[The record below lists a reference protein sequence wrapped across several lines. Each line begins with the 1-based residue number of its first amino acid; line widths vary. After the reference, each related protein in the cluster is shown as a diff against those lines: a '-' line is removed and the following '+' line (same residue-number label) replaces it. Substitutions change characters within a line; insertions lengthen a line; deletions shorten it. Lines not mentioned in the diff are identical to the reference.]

1 MQYDVEDETNTGDSK
16 SQQIGHELIFSDLI
30 ANMLDFAFSTSDEI
44 TAELGLRLKAVR
56 LSQSL
61 TQADLA
67 ERAGISVGTV
77 KSLERTGQSSVVSL
91 VRVVQALGLT
101 DQLQSLFVLKVQS
114 IAEMEQAQLAQRQR
128 APRKARVTVRSQP

>member
-1 MQYDVEDETNTGDSK
+1 MVR
-16 SQQIGHELIFSDLI
+16 
-30 ANMLDFAFSTSDEI
+30 MLDLVFSTIDEI

-67 ERAGISVGTV
+67 EQAGVSVGTV
-77 KSLERTGQSSVVSL
+77 KALEKTGQTSVASL
-91 VRVVQALGLT
+91 VRVVRALGLT

-114 IAEMEQAQLAQRQR
+114 IAEMEQAQLAKRRR
-128 APRKARVTVRSQP
+128 APRKARYTVRSQP

>member
-1 MQYDVEDETNTGDSK
+1 
-16 SQQIGHELIFSDLI
+16 
-30 ANMLDFAFSTSDEI
+30 MLDFAFSTSDEI
-44 TAELGLRLKAVR
+44 TAALGLRLKAVR

-67 ERAGISVGTV
+67 ERAGVSVGTV
-77 KSLERTGQSSVVSL
+77 KSIERTGQSSVTSL
-91 VRVVQALGLT
+91 VRVVQALGLS

-128 APRKARVTVRSQP
+128 APRKARVALGRQP

>member
-1 MQYDVEDETNTGDSK
+1 
-16 SQQIGHELIFSDLI
+16 
-30 ANMLDFAFSTSDEI
+30 MLDFTFSTSDEI

-61 TQADLA
+61 KQADLA
-67 ERAGISVGTV
+67 VRAGVSVGTV
-77 KSLERTGQSSVVSL
+77 KVLEKTGQTSVASL
-91 VRVVQALGLT
+91 IRVVQALGLT

-128 APRKARVTVRSQP
+128 APRKTRVPLRSRP

>member
-1 MQYDVEDETNTGDSK
+1 
-16 SQQIGHELIFSDLI
+16 
-30 ANMLDFAFSTSDEI
+30 MLDFAFSTSDEV

-67 ERAGISVGTV
+67 ERAGVSVGTV
-77 KSLERTGQSSVVSL
+77 KVLETTGQTSVASL
-91 VRVVQALGLT
+91 IRVVQALGLT

-128 APRKARVTVRSQP
+128 APRKTRVPLRSRR

>member
-1 MQYDVEDETNTGDSK
+1 
-16 SQQIGHELIFSDLI
+16 
-30 ANMLDFAFSTSDEI
+30 MLDFAFSTSDEI

-67 ERAGISVGTV
+67 ERAGVSVGTV
-77 KSLERTGQSSVVSL
+77 KSLERTGQSSVASL
-91 VRVVQALGLT
+91 VRVVQALGLS

-114 IAEMEQAQLAQRQR
+114 IAQMEQAQLAQRRR
-128 APRKARVTVRSQP
+128 APRKARIAARSQP

>member
-1 MQYDVEDETNTGDSK
+1 
-16 SQQIGHELIFSDLI
+16 
-30 ANMLDFAFSTSDEI
+30 MLDFAFSTSDEI

-77 KSLERTGQSSVVSL
+77 KSLERTGQSSVASL

-114 IAEMEQAQLAQRQR
+114 IAEMEQAQLAQGRR
-128 APRKARVTVRSQP
+128 APRKARVTARSQP

>member
-1 MQYDVEDETNTGDSK
+1 
-16 SQQIGHELIFSDLI
+16 
-30 ANMLDFAFSTSDEI
+30 MLDFAFSTINEI

-67 ERAGISVGTV
+67 DRAGVSVGTV
-77 KSLERTGQSSVVSL
+77 KALEKTGQSSVASL
-91 VRVVQALGLT
+91 ARVVQALGLT

-114 IAEMEQAQLAQRQR
+114 IAEMEQAQLATRQR
-128 APRKARVTVRSQP
+128 APRKARGTLRSQP

>member
-1 MQYDVEDETNTGDSK
+1 MVR
-16 SQQIGHELIFSDLI
+16 
-30 ANMLDFAFSTSDEI
+30 MLNFAFSTSDEI

-67 ERAGISVGTV
+67 ERAGKSVGTV
-77 KSLERTGQSSVVSL
+77 KSLERTGQSSVASL
-91 VRVVQALGLT
+91 VRVVKALGLT

-128 APRKARVTVRSQP
+128 APRKTRVPLRSRP

>member
-1 MQYDVEDETNTGDSK
+1 MLATKPK
-16 SQQIGHELIFSDLI
+16 SQYIDRRQCLSGLIDI
-30 ANMLDFAFSTSDEI
+30 MLDFAFSTSDEI

-67 ERAGISVGTV
+67 ERAGVSVGTV
-77 KSLERTGQSSVVSL
+77 KSIERTGQTSVTSL

-114 IAEMEQAQLAQRQR
+114 IAEMEQAQRAQRQR
-128 APRKARVTVRSQP
+128 APRKAQVVLRSKP

>member
-1 MQYDVEDETNTGDSK
+1 MMDFT
-16 SQQIGHELIFSDLI
+16 FS
-30 ANMLDFAFSTSDEI
+30 ASDEI

-77 KSLERTGQSSVVSL
+77 KSLERTGQSSVASL

-128 APRKARVTVRSQP
+128 APRKTRVTVRSQP

>member
-1 MQYDVEDETNTGDSK
+1 MVR
-16 SQQIGHELIFSDLI
+16 
-30 ANMLDFAFSTSDEI
+30 MLDFAFSTSDEI

-67 ERAGISVGTV
+67 ERAGVSVGTV
-77 KSLERTGQSSVVSL
+77 KSLERTGQSSVASL

-128 APRKARVTVRSQP
+128 APRKTRVPLRSRR

>member
-1 MQYDVEDETNTGDSK
+1 M
-16 SQQIGHELIFSDLI
+16 
-30 ANMLDFAFSTSDEI
+30 DFAFSTSYEI

-77 KSLERTGQSSVVSL
+77 KSLERTGQSSVASL

-101 DQLQSLFVLKVQS
+101 DQLQSLFVLQVQS
-114 IAEMEQAQLAQRQR
+114 IAQMEQAQRAQRQR
-128 APRKARVTVRSQP
+128 APRKARGTLRGQP

>member
-1 MQYDVEDETNTGDSK
+1 
-16 SQQIGHELIFSDLI
+16 
-30 ANMLDFAFSTSDEI
+30 MLDFTFSACDEI

-77 KSLERTGQSSVVSL
+77 KSLERTGQSSVASL

-114 IAEMEQAQLAQRQR
+114 IAEMEQAQLAQRRR
-128 APRKARVTVRSQP
+128 APRKTQVPLRSRP

>member
-1 MQYDVEDETNTGDSK
+1 MDR
-16 SQQIGHELIFSDLI
+16 
-30 ANMLDFAFSTSDEI
+30 MLDFAFSTSDEV
-44 TAELGLRLKAVR
+44 TAALGLRLKAVR

-77 KSLERTGQSSVVSL
+77 KALERTGQSSVPSL

-101 DQLQSLFVLKVQS
+101 DQLQSLFVLQVQS
-114 IAEMEQAQLAQRQR
+114 IAAMEQAQRAKRQR

>member
-1 MQYDVEDETNTGDSK
+1 MVE
-16 SQQIGHELIFSDLI
+16 
-30 ANMLDFAFSTSDEI
+30 MLDFAFSTSDEI
-44 TAELGLRLKAVR
+44 SAVLGLRLKAVR

-77 KSLERTGQSSVVSL
+77 KSLERTGQSSVASL

-101 DQLQSLFVLKVQS
+101 DQLQSLFMLKVQS
-114 IAEMEQAQLAQRQR
+114 IAEMEQAQLAKRKR
-128 APRKARVTVRSQP
+128 APRRARSTVRSPT

>member
-1 MQYDVEDETNTGDSK
+1 MDR
-16 SQQIGHELIFSDLI
+16 
-30 ANMLDFAFSTSDEI
+30 MLDFSFSTSDEI
-44 TAELGLRLKAVR
+44 TAALGLRLKAVR

-61 TQADLA
+61 TQANLA

-77 KSLERTGQSSVVSL
+77 KSLERTGQCSVTSL

-114 IAEMEQAQLAQRQR
+114 IAEMEQAQLGKRQR
-128 APRKARVTVRSQP
+128 APRRSRVTVRRRP

>member
-1 MQYDVEDETNTGDSK
+1 M
-16 SQQIGHELIFSDLI
+16 
-30 ANMLDFAFSTSDEI
+30 MDFGFSTSDEI

-67 ERAGISVGTV
+67 ERAGVSVGTV
-77 KSLERTGQSSVVSL
+77 KSIERTGQTSVASL

-114 IAEMEQAQLAQRQR
+114 IAEMEQAQRAQRQR
-128 APRKARVTVRSQP
+128 APRKAQVVLRSKP

>member
-1 MQYDVEDETNTGDSK
+1 
-16 SQQIGHELIFSDLI
+16 
-30 ANMLDFAFSTSDEI
+30 MLDFTFSASDEI

-77 KSLERTGQSSVVSL
+77 KSLERTGQSSVASL
-91 VRVVQALGLT
+91 VRAVQALGLT

-114 IAEMEQAQLAQRQR
+114 IAEMEQAQLAQRRR
-128 APRKARVTVRSQP
+128 APRKARIAARSQP

>member
-1 MQYDVEDETNTGDSK
+1 
-16 SQQIGHELIFSDLI
+16 
-30 ANMLDFAFSTSDEI
+30 MLDFAFSTSDEV

-67 ERAGISVGTV
+67 ERAGVSVGTV
-77 KSLERTGQSSVVSL
+77 KVLEITGQTSVASL
-91 VRVVQALGLT
+91 IRVVQALGLT

-128 APRKARVTVRSQP
+128 APRKTRVPLRSRP

>member
-1 MQYDVEDETNTGDSK
+1 M
-16 SQQIGHELIFSDLI
+16 IR
-30 ANMLDFAFSTSDEI
+30 MLDFAFSTSDEI
-44 TAELGLRLKAVR
+44 TAALGLRLKAVR

-77 KSLERTGQSSVVSL
+77 KALERTGQSSVASL

-101 DQLQSLFVLKVQS
+101 DQLQSLFVLQVQS
-114 IAEMEQAQLAQRQR
+114 IAAMEQAQRAKRQR